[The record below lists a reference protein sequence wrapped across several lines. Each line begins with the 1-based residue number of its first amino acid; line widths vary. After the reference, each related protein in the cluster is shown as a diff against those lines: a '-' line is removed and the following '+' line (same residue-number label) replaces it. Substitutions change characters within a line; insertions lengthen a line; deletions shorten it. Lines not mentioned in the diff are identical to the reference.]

1 MQLKLIETGLHNG
14 HEVLQVSL
22 RYHPGPG
29 RMFIDSQSWLTL
41 KIKCLQ
47 DGLQQKVL
55 PVLRDTFTR
64 EKIGEKVLHEVG
76 TLGSKRSPMRPTT
89 WW

>member
-1 MQLKLIETGLHNG
+1 
-14 HEVLQVSL
+14 
-22 RYHPGPG
+22 
-29 RMFIDSQSWLTL
+29 MFIDSQSWLTL

-76 TLGSKRSPMRPTT
+76 TLGSKRSPLEANELVVNLIVQAAYSGR
-89 WW
+89 

>member
-1 MQLKLIETGLHNG
+1 
-14 HEVLQVSL
+14 
-22 RYHPGPG
+22 
-29 RMFIDSQSWLTL
+29 MFIDSQSWLTL

-47 DGLQQKVL
+47 EGLQQKVL
-55 PVLRDTFTR
+55 PVLRDTLTR
-64 EKIGEKVLHEVG
+64 EKIGENVLHEVG